1 MEHVA
6 FFDLEVSKQPKTQI
20 QSIGAWFRGSTLH
33 STSVHDFEVFQQ
45 SAQFLCGHNILAHD
59 LPVLKSAG
67 APAPIFQKR
76 FIDTLYLSPLFFPNR
91 PYHRLIKDYRLV
103 SKHFNNPVEDSKIA
117 ADLLQDCI
125 SAYYNV
131 PPVLREVLNRLLH
144 TDTAF
149 SAFFELIEDTWLGNE
164 EKPPEEQIR
173 AFFHNRICENTDL
186 GTLTA
191 QLPAPLAYAL
201 SLINAPDQGSII
213 PPWLLHR
220 FPEIV
225 NVLQQLRGTS
235 CQQPSCHYCEK
246 YLSPI
251 AGLQK
256 YFGYEGFRK
265 FTPEEKTPLQQ
276 QVVEAGLEGE
286 SLVAIFPTGGGK
298 SLTFQLPALM
308 KGEANRGLTVVISPL
323 QALMKDQVDV
333 LRNRFD
339 ITTAVAINGL
349 LSPLERADA
358 IQTVQEGGAT
368 LLYISPESLR
378 SNTIYRLLKGRQIER
393 FVIDEAHCFSSWGQD
408 FRVDYLYIGRFLKE
422 LAEAKNLQ
430 QPIPVSCFT
439 ATAKPEVVQDIVK
452 YFKEQTNLDLKL
464 YQTNAS
470 RKNLTYNASKAEG
483 KEAKLQQLKD
493 LLQDLTEPAIVYV
506 SRTKT
511 AEFVAEELKK
521 SGIQAAAFHGRM
533 ESDLKI
539 RIMDS
544 FMASDIN
551 VIVATSAFGMGVDK
565 ENVKLVVHYDISD
578 SLENYLQEAGRAGR
592 KPDLQADC
600 HLLFDE
606 NDLNDHFALLNQT
619 KLSKKEVGQIWKAVK
634 DFKRLKFTK
643 SALELAKQAGW
654 DTDMMN
660 LETQVKAAIAALED
674 VGYLKRQMNSPRIFA
689 QSILVR
695 NVEAANK
702 IIHANPDK
710 FPGDQLQQAVRIF
723 QYLISREDTMVD
735 ALSDHLGIEKEAV
748 VRILLYFK
756 ELGLLGD
763 TRDLTALINPARS
776 EKNSERCYQRYA
788 KLEKALLEVLLPSE
802 DSPAVFQVHL
812 RDINEKLIDKGCDGS
827 SMEAIRNLLQFW
839 EHKHYIKK
847 ERMDAHTL
855 LYRIGFRTGKQ
866 EIKKAIQDRLTRAAN
881 VVQWLC
887 QQNAIEIANKQK
899 QDEAALEFSMVEMKK
914 QVERNNIM
922 LPKAALTEYEADLLY
937 LHIIGSIKLEG
948 GLFVLYNPMTIE
960 RLIEDNRKQYTI
972 EDYSKLERHYEKKV
986 EQIHI
991 IGEYAKKQLRNHIE
1005 ALSFVD
1011 DYFRLGYEAF
1021 VQRHFRNEKG
1031 KLKQPTT
1038 DKKYREIFAALSPD
1052 QTQVIKDN
1060 KSPHILVGAGPGS
1073 GKTRVLVHKVA
1084 ALLMM
1089 EDIKPEQFLMLTFSR
1104 PAATEFKERLHKLIG
1119 KSAYHIDI
1127 YTYHGF
1133 AFQLLGRVGDLK
1145 KSDNVIK
1152 QATEGLANDDVP
1164 SDRLKC
1170 KSVIVVDEYQDIS
1183 QQEYDFLNKII
1194 ELADDVR
1201 VIVVGDDDQ
1210 NIYEFRGSSV
1220 SFMRDFVRDKQAT
1233 KYLFSTNY
1241 RACFNLVDFS
1251 NQFLALFKSDRLKA
1265 GLPLMAY
1272 KQTFG
1277 AICLTRYVPGSDLV
1291 TPLVQDVVKRKL
1303 TGTVAVLTHTNEE
1316 ALLVQNLLLQHH
1328 IPTRLIMAQDGFS
1341 LRQLLELKC
1350 FNWYIRDKVS
1360 SELGF
1365 ISKEDWEQSR
1375 NRMEQ
1380 EFAGSTNLS
1389 LSLEVIAEFERTSG
1403 ERKFWSDWLA
1413 YVQEARAEDFI
1424 YPEANKVLVSTMH
1437 KAKGKEFDHVF
1448 LILKNYKLEK
1458 ESNKRVVYVA
1468 ITRARQ
1474 SLHIHTDQSYF
1485 DQIKVDQLARAEDHT
1500 LYPAPKELQLETSMK
1515 DVKLGFYKQPHT
1527 KEVVKQL
1534 KAGTSLELPR
1544 DSADGLLFSAA
1555 PVVAFSQKFKQE
1567 LAKLITQGYTLQSAE
1582 IAHVVV
1588 WYCEDDGKEYRVVLP
1603 RLFLTRQINRSN
1615 LDTYDIE
1622 ISSLTSCEYE

>member
-1 MEHVA
+1 MENVA
-6 FFDLEVSKQPKTQI
+6 FFDLEVSKQPKTRI
-20 QSIGAWFRGSTLH
+20 KSIGAWFKGSSLH
-33 STSVHDFEVFQQ
+33 ATSVYDFEQYQQ
-45 SAQFLCGHNILAHD
+45 SARFLCGHNILAHD
-59 LPVLKSAG
+59 LPFLKAAG
-67 APAPIFQKR
+67 ASENFFRKR

-91 PYHRLIKDYRLV
+91 PYHRLIKDYQLV
-103 SKHFNNPVEDSKIA
+103 SDHYNNPVEDSKIA
-117 ADLLQDCI
+117 ADLLEDCI
-125 SAYYNV
+125 AAYFKL
-131 PPVLREVLNRLLH
+131 PLPLRDIIIQLLCKEA
-144 TDTAF
+144 AF
-149 SAFFELIEDTWLGNE
+149 GAFFELLE
-164 EKPPEEQIR
+164 EENQAKEETPLEKQIQSY
-173 AFFHNRICENTDL
+173 FKNRICSNADL
-186 GTLTA
+186 YALIY
-191 QLPAPLAYAL
+191 QQPVPVAYAL
-201 SLINAPDQGSII
+201 ALINAPNQGSII

-225 NVLQQLRGTS
+225 TVLQQLRGTS
-235 CQQPSCHYCEK
+235 CQSPACHYCETF
-246 YLSPI
+246 LSPV
-251 AGLQK
+251 AGLRK
-256 YFGYEGFRK
+256 YFGYDGFRK
-265 FTPEEKTPLQQ
+265 FTQSEQIPLQQ
-276 QVVEAGLEGE
+276 QVVEAGLKGE

-358 IQTVQEGGAT
+358 IQIVQDGGAN

-422 LAEAKNLQ
+422 LAEAKNLPH
-430 QPIPVSCFT
+430 PIPVSCFT
-439 ATAKPEVVQDIVK
+439 ATAKPEVVQDIIH
-452 YFKEQTNLDLKL
+452 YFKDQANLDLKL
-464 YQTNAS
+464 YQTSAS
-470 RKNLTYNASKAEG
+470 RKNLIYKASKADG
-483 KEAKLQQLKD
+483 KDAKMQQLKD
-493 LLQDLTEPAIVYV
+493 LLQDVIEPAIVYV

-511 AEFVAEELKK
+511 AEHVAEELKK
-521 SGIQAAAFHGRM
+521 TGIKAAAFHGRM
-533 ESDLKI
+533 DSDLKI
-539 RIMDS
+539 RIQDS
-544 FMASDIN
+544 FMAGETNI
-551 VIVATSAFGMGVDK
+551 IVATSAFGMGADK

-592 KPDLQADC
+592 KADMEANC

-619 KLSKKEVGQIWKAVK
+619 KLSRKEVGQIWKAVK

-654 DTDMMN
+654 DTDVMH

-702 IIHANPDK
+702 IIQANPDK
-710 FPGDQLQQAVRIF
+710 FPVDQLQHAIRIF
-723 QYLISREDTMVD
+723 QYLISRDDTMVD
-735 ALSDHLGIEKEAV
+735 TLSDHLGIEKETV
-748 VRILLYFK
+748 VRILLHFK

-763 TRDLTALINPARS
+763 TKDLTALINPTRS
-776 EKNSERCYQRYA
+776 EKNSERCFQRYA
-788 KLEKALLEVLLPSE
+788 SLEKSLLKVLLPSE
-802 DSPAVFQVHL
+802 DAPTVFQIHL
-812 RDINEKLIDKGCDGS
+812 RDINEKLIEKGHENS
-827 SMEAIRNLLQFW
+827 SIEAIRNLLQYW
-839 EHKHYIKK
+839 EHEHYIKK
-847 ERMDAHTL
+847 ERIDAHTL
-855 LYRIGFRTGKQ
+855 LYRIGFRK
-866 EIKKAIQDRLTRAAN
+866 EKSAIKKSIEDRLNRAAG

-887 QQNAIEIANKQK
+887 QQNALEIANKKK
-899 QDEAALEFSMVEMKK
+899 QDDAALEFSMVEMKK
-914 QVERNNIM
+914 QVELNNIM
-922 LPKAALTEYEADLLY
+922 LPKASLTEYEADLLY

-960 RLIEDNRKQYTI
+960 RIVDDNRKQYTI
-972 EDYSKLERHYEKKV
+972 DDYSKLERHYEKKV

-991 IGEYAKKQLRNHIE
+991 IGEYAKKQLRNHME

-1031 KLKQPTT
+1031 KLKQPIT

-1060 KSPHILVGAGPGS
+1060 KSPNILVGAGPGS

-1104 PAATEFKERLHKLIG
+1104 PAATEFKERLYKLIG

-1152 QATEGLANDDVP
+1152 QATEALVNDDIP
-1164 SDRLKC
+1164 ADRIKC
-1170 KSVIVVDEYQDIS
+1170 KSVIVVDEYQDVS

-1220 SFMRDFVRDKQAT
+1220 TFMRDFERDREAT

-1241 RACFNLVDFS
+1241 RACFNLVQFS
-1251 NQFLALFKSDRLKA
+1251 NQFLKLFSSDRLKA
-1265 GLPLMAY
+1265 GLPLMAH
-1272 KQTFG
+1272 KQTYG
-1277 AICLTRYVPGSDLV
+1277 TISLTRYKPTSDLV
-1291 TPLVQDVVKRKL
+1291 TPLLQDVVRQKL

-1316 ALLVQNLLLQHH
+1316 ALLVQNLLLQNS
-1328 IPTRLIMAQDGFS
+1328 IPTRLLMAQDGFS

-1350 FNWYIRDKVS
+1350 FSWYIHDKIS

-1365 ISKEDWEQSR
+1365 ISKEEWDKSR
-1375 NRMEQ
+1375 NRIEQ
-1380 EFAGSTNLS
+1380 KFATSTNLS
-1389 LSLEVIAEFERTSG
+1389 LSLEVITEFERTAG

-1413 YVQEARAEDFI
+1413 FMQEARAEDFI

-1448 LILKNYKLEK
+1448 LMLRNYPFRTEA
-1458 ESNKRVVYVA
+1458 NKRVVYVA
-1468 ITRARQ
+1468 ITRAKQ
-1474 SLHIHTDQSYF
+1474 SLHIHTDQAYF
-1485 DQIKVDQLARAEDHT
+1485 NHIDVPQLRKVDDDNI
-1500 LYPAPKELQLETSMK
+1500 YPAPLEMQLEPTMK
-1515 DVKLGFYKQPHT
+1515 DVWLGFFMRHDIIKAIKP
-1527 KEVVKQL
+1527 L
-1534 KAGTSLELPR
+1534 KAGTALQVSQEPTE
-1544 DSADGLLFSAA
+1544 GLAVSGT
-1555 PVVAFSQKFKQE
+1555 PVVVFSQKFKKE
-1567 LAKLITQGYTLQSAE
+1567 LDKLISQDYRLYNAE
-1582 IAHVVV
+1582 IAHIVV

-1603 RLFLTRQINRSN
+1603 RLILKKFTP
-1615 LDTYDIE
+1615 
-1622 ISSLTSCEYE
+1622 SLT

>member
-6 FFDLEVSKQPKTQI
+6 FFDLEVSLQPKARV
-20 QSIGAWFRGSTLH
+20 QSIGAWFNGRIWH
-33 STSVHDFEVFQQ
+33 STSVYDFEQFQLD
-45 SAQFLCGHNILAHD
+45 SHFLCGHNILAHD
-59 LPVLKSAG
+59 LPFLKAAG
-67 APAPIFQKR
+67 GVSEGFFRKR

-91 PYHRLIKDYRLV
+91 PYHRLVKDYRLM
-103 SKHFNNPVEDSKIA
+103 SEHYNNPVEDSKIA
-117 ADLLQDCI
+117 ADLLADCI
-125 SAYYNV
+125 SAYYSM
-131 PPVLREVLNRLLH
+131 PIGLRRIINQLLC
-144 TDTAF
+144 TDTSF
-149 SAFFELIEDTWLGNE
+149 RSFFELLDDNSSSEVDGPL
-164 EKPPEEQIR
+164 EEQIR
-173 AFFHNRICENTDL
+173 SFFQNRICSNVIL
-186 GTLTA
+186 YTLIL
-191 QLPAPLAYAL
+191 QLRVPLAYAL
-201 SLINAPDQGSII
+201 VLINAPDQGSII

-220 FPEIV
+220 FPEV
-225 NVLQQLRGTS
+225 VTVLQLLRGTG
-235 CQQPSCHYCEK
+235 CQQPSCHYCET
-246 YLSPI
+246 YLSPV
-251 AGLQK
+251 AGLKK
-256 YFGYEGFRK
+256 YFGYAGFRK
-265 FTPEEKTPLQQ
+265 FTSTEQTPLQQ
-276 QVVEAGLEGE
+276 QVVEAGLKGE

-358 IQTVQEGGAT
+358 IQTVHDGGAT

-430 QPIPVSCFT
+430 HPIPVSCFT
-439 ATAKPEVVQDIVK
+439 ATAKPEVVQDIIS
-452 YFKEQTNLDLKL
+452 YFKEQANLDLKL
-464 YQTNAS
+464 YQTTAS
-470 RKNLTYNASKAEG
+470 RKNLAYHASKAEG

-493 LLQDLTEPAIVYV
+493 LFQDITEPAIVYV

-511 AEFVAEELKK
+511 TEYVAEELKK
-521 SGIQAAAFHGRM
+521 AGIKAAAFHGKM
-533 ESDLKI
+533 NADLKI
-539 RIMDS
+539 RIQDS
-544 FMASDIN
+544 FMKGEIN

-565 ENVKLVVHYDISD
+565 ENVKLVVHFDISD
-578 SLENYLQEAGRAGR
+578 SLENYIQEAGRAGR
-592 KPDLQADC
+592 KPEMEANC

-606 NDLNDHFALLNQT
+606 NDLNEHFALLNQT

-654 DTDMMN
+654 DTDMIQ

-674 VGYLKRQMNSPRIFA
+674 VGYLKREMNSPRIFA

-702 IIHANPDK
+702 VIHANADK
-710 FPGDQLQQAVRIF
+710 FPGDQLQQAIRIF

-735 ALSDHLGIEKEAV
+735 ALSDHLGIQKEVV
-748 VRILLYFK
+748 VRILLHFK

-763 TRDLTALINPARS
+763 TKDLTALINPTRS
-776 EKNSERCYQRYA
+776 EKNSEHCFQRYA
-788 KLEKALLEVLLPSE
+788 KLEKALLHILLPFDE
-802 DSPAVFQVHL
+802 SPVVFQTHL
-812 RDINEKLIDKGCDGS
+812 RDINEKLIDQGS
-827 SMEAIRNLLQFW
+827 ESSSIEAIRNLLQYW
-839 EHKHYIKK
+839 EHEHYIKK
-847 ERMDAHTL
+847 ERIDAHTL
-855 LYRIGFRTGKQ
+855 LYRIAFRKEKQ
-866 EIKKAIQDRLTRAAN
+866 EIEEKIISRLTRAAD

-887 QQNAIEIANKQK
+887 RQNALEVANKQK
-899 QDEAALEFSMVEMKK
+899 QEDAALEFSMVEMKK
-914 QVERNNIM
+914 QVELSNIM
-922 LPKAALTEYEADLLY
+922 LSKASLTDYEAVLLY
-937 LHIIGSIKLEG
+937 LHIIGAIKLEG
-948 GLFVLYNPMTIE
+948 GLFVLYNPMTII
-960 RLIEDNRKQYTI
+960 RLIDDNRKQYTL
-972 EDYSKLERHYEKKV
+972 EDYGKLQRHYDKKV

-991 IGEYAKKQLRNHIE
+991 MGEYAKKQLRNHVE
-1005 ALSFVD
+1005 AISFVD

-1031 KLKQPTT
+1031 KLKQPIT

-1052 QTQVIKDN
+1052 QMQVIKDN
-1060 KSPHILVGAGPGS
+1060 KSPNILVGAGPGS

-1089 EDIKPEQFLMLTFSR
+1089 EDIKPDQFLMLTFSR
-1104 PAATEFKERLHKLIG
+1104 PAATEFKERLQKLIG

-1152 QATEGLANDDVP
+1152 QATEGLVNDDVP

-1183 QQEYDFLNKII
+1183 QQEYDFLSTII
-1194 ELADDVR
+1194 ELAEDVR

-1220 SFMRDFVRDKQAT
+1220 SFMRDFERDRQAT

-1251 NQFLALFKSDRLKA
+1251 NQFLKLFRSDRLKA
-1265 GLPLMAY
+1265 GLPLIAHN
-1272 KQTFG
+1272 QTYG
-1277 AICLTRYVPGSDLV
+1277 GICLTRYTPSSDLV
-1291 TPLVQDVVKRKL
+1291 IPLVQDVVQKQL
-1303 TGTVAVLTHTNEE
+1303 TGTIAVLTHTNEE
-1316 ALLVQNLLLQHH
+1316 ALLVQNLLLQHGG
-1328 IPTRLIMAQDGFS
+1328 IPTHLIMAQEGFS

-1350 FNWYIRDKVS
+1350 FSWYIRDKIS
-1360 SELGF
+1360 GELGF
-1365 ISKEDWEQSR
+1365 ISSEGWEQSR
-1375 NRMEQ
+1375 TRIDQ
-1380 EFAGSTNLS
+1380 DFASSSNLQ
-1389 LSLEVIAEFERTSG
+1389 LVQDVIHEFEKTHG

-1413 YVQEARAEDFI
+1413 FLQEARTEDFI
-1424 YPEANKVLVSTMH
+1424 YPETSKVLVSTMH

-1448 LILKNYKLEK
+1448 LLLRNYPLVK

-1468 ITRARQ
+1468 VTRAKK
-1474 SLHIHTDQSYF
+1474 SLHIHTDQPYF
-1485 DQIKVDQLARAEDHT
+1485 NHIEVPQLEKAVDQNI
-1500 LYPAPKELQLETSMK
+1500 YPAPEALQLELGMN
-1515 DVKLGFYKQPHT
+1515 DVWLGFFKKPDNVKAIKRLQAGIT
-1527 KEVVKQL
+1527 LQVKEDPQ
-1534 KAGTSLELPR
+1534 
-1544 DSADGLLFSAA
+1544 DGLFISGS
-1555 PVVAFSQKFKQE
+1555 PVVAFSLKFKE
-1567 LAKLITQGYTLQSAE
+1567 KLTHLMKQGYAFQSAAV
-1582 IAHVVV
+1582 AHVVV
-1588 WYCEDDGKEYRVVLP
+1588 WYCEDDGKEYRVILP
-1603 RLFLTRQINRSN
+1603 RLYLQK
-1615 LDTYDIE
+1615 L
-1622 ISSLTSCEYE
+1622 

>member
-6 FFDLEVSKQPKTQI
+6 FFDLEVSIQTKPRI
-20 QSIGAWFRGSTLH
+20 QSIGVWFQGRTLH
-33 STSVHDFEVFQQ
+33 SQSIYDFEQFQQ
-45 SAQFLCGHNILAHD
+45 DAKMLCGHNILAHD
-59 LPVLKSAG
+59 IPFLKVAG
-67 APAPIFQKR
+67 ASDSFLRKS

-103 SKHFNNPVEDSKIA
+103 SEYYNNPVEDSKIA
-117 ADLLQDCI
+117 ADLLEDCI
-125 SAYYNV
+125 GAYFNM
-131 PPVLREVLNRLLH
+131 PSQLRSIIHHLLYKQE
-144 TDTAF
+144 AF
-149 SAFFELIEDTWLGNE
+149 SAFFELIAKGELTRE
-164 EKPPEEQIR
+164 EVQLEVQIR
-173 AFFHNRICENTDL
+173 SYFNNKICSNANL
-186 GTLTA
+186 YPLVY
-191 QLPAPLAYAL
+191 QQPIPLAYAL
-201 SLINAPDQGSII
+201 TLINAPDQGSII

-220 FPEIV
+220 YPEVVTI
-225 NVLQQLRGTS
+225 LQQLRGNS
-235 CQQPSCHYCEK
+235 CQEPTCYYCEK

-256 YFGYEGFRK
+256 YFGYAGFRK
-265 FTPEEKTPLQQ
+265 FSQSEQTPLQQ
-276 QVVEAGLEGE
+276 QVVEAGLKGE

-308 KGEANRGLTVVISPL
+308 KGDANRALTVIISPL

-358 IQTVQEGGAT
+358 IQTVQDGGAN

-378 SNTIYRLLKGRQIER
+378 SKTIYRLLKGRQIER

-422 LAEAKNLQ
+422 LTEAKNLS

-439 ATAKPEVVQDIVK
+439 ATAKPEVVQDIIH
-452 YFKEQTNLDLKL
+452 YFKEQANLNLKL
-464 YQTNAS
+464 YQTSAS
-470 RKNLTYNASKAEG
+470 RTNLTYKASKVDG
-483 KEAKLQQLKD
+483 KESKMQQLKD

-506 SRTKT
+506 SRTNT
-511 AEFVAEELKK
+511 AVQIAEELKK
-521 SGIQAAAFHGRM
+521 SGIKAVAFHGKM

-539 RIMDS
+539 SIQDS
-544 FMASDIN
+544 FMGGEVN

-606 NDLNDHFALLNQT
+606 NDLNEHFALLNQT

-654 DTDMMN
+654 DTDIMN

-674 VGYLKRQMNSPRIFA
+674 VGYLKREMNSPRIFA

-702 IIHANPDK
+702 VIHANSDK
-710 FPGDQLQQAVRIF
+710 FLGDQLQQAVRIF
-723 QYLISREDTMVD
+723 QYLISREDTMID
-735 ALSDHLGIEKEAV
+735 TLSDHLGIQKETV

-763 TRDLTALINPARS
+763 TKDLTALINPARS
-776 EKNSERCYQRYA
+776 EKNSERCYRRYSN
-788 KLEKALLEVLLPSE
+788 LEKALLDVLLPTE
-802 DSPAVFQVHL
+802 DSPVVFQIHL
-812 RDINEKLIDKGCDGS
+812 RDINEKLIEKGCDGS
-827 SMEAIRNLLQFW
+827 SIEAIRNLLQFW

-847 ERMDAHTL
+847 ERIDAHTL
-855 LYRIGFRTGKQ
+855 LYRIGFRKEKH
-866 EIKKAIQDRLTRAAN
+866 EIKKAIHERLTRAAD

-887 QQNAIEIANKQK
+887 QQNALEIANKQK
-899 QDEAALEFSMVEMKK
+899 QDDSALEFSMVEMKK
-914 QVERNNIM
+914 GVEYNNIM
-922 LPKAALTEYEADLLY
+922 LPKASLTDYEADLLY

-960 RLIEDNRKQYTI
+960 RLVEDNRKNYTK
-972 EDYSKLERHYEKKV
+972 EDYAKLERHYEKKV

-991 IGEYAKKQLRNHIE
+991 IGKYAEKQIRNHIE

-1031 KLKQPTT
+1031 KLKQPIT
-1038 DKKYREIFAALSPD
+1038 DKKYREIFANLSPE
-1052 QTQVIKDN
+1052 QELVIKDN
-1060 KSPHILVGAGPGS
+1060 KSSHILVGAGPGS

-1104 PAATEFKERLHKLIG
+1104 PAATEFKERLQRLIG

-1127 YTYHGF
+1127 FTYHGF

-1152 QATEGLANDDVP
+1152 QATEGLINDDVP

-1220 SFMRDFVRDKQAT
+1220 SFMRDFERDKQAM

-1251 NQFLALFKSDRLKA
+1251 NHFLKLFKSDRLKE

-1277 AICLTRYVPGSDLV
+1277 DICLNRYKSSSDLV

-1316 ALLVQNLLLQHH
+1316 ALLVQNLLLQNN

-1341 LRQLLELKC
+1341 LRQLLEIKC
-1350 FNWYIRDKVS
+1350 FSWYIRDKVNN
-1360 SELGF
+1360 ELGF
-1365 ISKEDWEQSR
+1365 IAKEDWEQSR
-1375 NRMEQ
+1375 NRIEQ
-1380 EFAGSTNLS
+1380 EFAGSTNLG
-1389 LSLEVIAEFERTSG
+1389 LSLDVIDEFGRTSG

-1413 YVQEARAEDFI
+1413 YIQEARAEDFI

-1448 LILKNYKLEK
+1448 LLLKNYKLEK

-1468 ITRARQ
+1468 ITRAKQ
-1474 SLHIHTDQSYF
+1474 SLHIHTDQYYF
-1485 DQIKVDQLARAEDHT
+1485 DQIRVEALTRKEDHT
-1500 LYPAPKELQLETSMK
+1500 LYPAPKDLQLETSMK
-1515 DVKLGFYKQPHT
+1515 DVVLGFFKQPHT
-1527 KEVVKQL
+1527 IKIVRQL
-1534 KAGTSLELPR
+1534 KAGSSLKSQKNST
-1544 DSADGLLFSAA
+1544 DNLFLSDVS
-1555 PVVAFSQKFKQE
+1555 VVSFSQKFKQV
-1567 LAKLITQGYTLQSAE
+1567 LAKLFTQGYTLQRAD
-1582 IAHVVV
+1582 IAHVIV
-1588 WYCEDDGKEYRVVLP
+1588 WYCEEDGKEYRVVLP
-1603 RLFLTRQINRSN
+1603 RLYLQST
-1615 LDTYDIE
+1615 
-1622 ISSLTSCEYE
+1622 